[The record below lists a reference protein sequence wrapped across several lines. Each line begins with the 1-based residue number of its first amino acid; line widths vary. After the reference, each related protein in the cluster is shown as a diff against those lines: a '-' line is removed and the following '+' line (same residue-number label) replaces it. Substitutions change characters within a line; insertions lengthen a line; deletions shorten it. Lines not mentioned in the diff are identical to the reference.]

1 MSTSP
6 DPINKKSAGEFSRIQ
21 VTQDIVAGVMT
32 AAILASAGGVL
43 WLVTSL
49 PNRLS
54 QIEQQM
60 MQILKNQD
68 AFSER
73 FMDLEKTVNEFDRR
87 IIKLELR
94 K

>member
-1 MSTSP
+1 MDTSP
-6 DPINKKSAGEFSRIQ
+6 DPIDKKGTGRFSRIE

-49 PNRLS
+49 PSRLN

-60 MQILKNQD
+60 TQILKNQD
-68 AFSER
+68 SFGSR
-73 FMDLEKTVNEFDRR
+73 FIELEKTVNDLDRR
-87 IIKLELR
+87 IIKLELN

>member
-1 MSTSP
+1 MSASP
-6 DPINKKSAGEFSRIQ
+6 DPNNKRNAGGFSRIQ

-49 PNRLS
+49 PNRLN

-60 MQILKNQD
+60 TQILKNQD
-68 AFSER
+68 AFGER